1 MREIYLDTAATTK
14 PDPQVLV
21 DFVKYSEMYPY
32 NPSSIYKGG
41 VEARKALEAARKKVA
56 DCVGC
61 EADEIFFTSGGTE
74 GNNMIIR
81 GFFEKL
87 PKNETGVLI
96 TSQIEHPS
104 VLRAAEWVE
113 THYSRDE
120 AKVYYLPVDNNGEVS
135 GVTLM
140 ETLDAEIKEGVNP
153 KNILVSIQV
162 ANNEIGT
169 IQSILSNICFD
180 RNVWFHSDV
189 VQYFPHFS
197 INVDEYDSFTV
208 SGHKFGALRGTGFVY
223 IRKELQKHISP
234 LLLGGSQE
242 LEMRAGTENVAGFC
256 AMADQIQ
263 RMYLDWENHEFSH
276 DENDH
281 EISRVWSMLDEKLK
295 LSQIPYIVNGLH
307 EIPVLSL
314 TFPGVDATALI
325 SLLSE
330 NGIYISAGSAC
341 HSYNPEPSHVLK
353 AIGLSDEDA
362 KSTVRICWNP
372 EVTREEWE
380 YFCEKL
386 VFYIKL
392 LKGE

>member
-41 VEARKALEAARKKVA
+41 VEARQALEAARKKIA

-87 PKNETGVLI
+87 SKNEIGVLI

-104 VLRAAEWVE
+104 ILRVAEDLEVKN
-113 THYSRDE
+113 SRDHI
-120 AKVYYLPVDNNGEVS
+120 KVYYLPVDEDGVVS
-135 GVTLM
+135 FITLM
-140 ETLDAEIKEGVNP
+140 DTVDREIKDGVKP
-153 KNILVSIQV
+153 DHILVSIQA

-169 IQSILSNICFD
+169 FQRMIFGKTGFGNS
-180 RNVWFHSDV
+180 VWVHSDV
-189 VQYFPHFS
+189 VQHFPHYRTYTKDFDAFS
-197 INVDEYDSFTV
+197 V
-208 SGHKFGALRGTGFVY
+208 SGHKFGALRGTGFLY
-223 IRKELQKHISP
+223 IDKKLQKHISP
-234 LLLGGSQE
+234 LLLGGHQE
-242 LEMRAGTENVAGFC
+242 LDMRAGTENVAGFC
-256 AMADQIQ
+256 AMANQIE
-263 RMYLDWENHEFSH
+263 RMYLSDVDYYWEHVFDQILASLEKYN
-276 DENDH
+276 
-281 EISRVWSMLDEKLK
+281 ISYS
-295 LSQIPYIVNGLH
+295 VNGIAD
-307 EIPVLSL
+307 IPILSL

-341 HSYNPEPSHVLK
+341 HSYNPEPSHVLR

-372 EVTREEWE
+372 EVTREERD

>member
-41 VEARKALEAARKKVA
+41 VEARQALEAARKKIA

-61 EADEIFFTSGGTE
+61 ETDEIFFTSGGTE

-104 VLRAAEWVE
+104 VLRVAEGLE
-113 THYSRDE
+113 TKNSRDHIR
-120 AKVYYLPVDNNGEVS
+120 VYYLPVDEFGLVS
-135 GVTLM
+135 PDTLAN
-140 ETLDAEIKEGVNP
+140 TIDAELNEGIDP
-153 KNILVSIQV
+153 ENILVSIQE
-162 ANNEIGT
+162 ANNEIG
-169 IQSILSNICFD
+169 IVQSLDELSDICFE
-180 RNVWFHSDV
+180 RGGWLHSDA
-189 VQYFPHFS
+189 VQHFPHYKE
-197 INVDEYDSFTV
+197 NTYLYDSFTV
-208 SGHKFGALRGTGFVY
+208 SGHKFGALKGTGFIY
-223 IRKELQKHISP
+223 ICQGLQKHISP
-234 LLLGGSQE
+234 LLLGGHQE
-242 LEMRAGTENVAGFC
+242 IDMRAGTENIAGFIALANRVEVLC
-256 AMADQIQ
+256 NKSRPRKMWSTLHDFVNVALFGELNKKKI
-263 RMYLDWENHEFSH
+263 EF
-276 DENDH
+276 
-281 EISRVWSMLDEKLK
+281 
-295 LSQIPYIVNGLH
+295 YVNGIAD
-307 EIPVLSL
+307 IPVYSL
-314 TFPGVDATALI
+314 IFPGVDATALI

-372 EVTREEWE
+372 EVTREEWD